1 MAVINEI
8 DRLGTIKSRTQTVL
22 NSVEKYTDVDVET
35 KERAQNYIEFA
46 IDNVVL
52 AMEELKKMIP
62 EVP

>member
-22 NSVEKYTDVDVET
+22 NGVEKLENVDPEL
-35 KERAQNYIEFA
+35 KEKAKNYIEFA

-52 AMEELKKMIP
+52 AMEELRKMIP